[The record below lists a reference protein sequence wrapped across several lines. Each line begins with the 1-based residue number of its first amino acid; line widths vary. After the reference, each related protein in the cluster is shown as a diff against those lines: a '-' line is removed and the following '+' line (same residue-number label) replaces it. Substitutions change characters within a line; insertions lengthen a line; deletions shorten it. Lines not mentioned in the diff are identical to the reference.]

1 MGLKV
6 IFKNRGF
13 NFFFLIII
21 IISIIIILQIK
32 FFFNLYKSLFLNEN
46 KSKYLLNKIV
56 KIYSFLV
63 KVSKNNFYAQIEI
76 L

>member
-32 FFFNLYKSLFLNEN
+32 FFYNLYKSLFLNEN

-56 KIYSFLV
+56 KIHYFLV
-63 KVSKNNFYAQIEI
+63 KTNKNNLRAKIKI